1 MVVATEVV
9 GSAVP
14 PPSAAIDNSGEER
27 MVAEMAIFQVVSEPQ
42 VRTASGGGNVM
53 MVSAEQG
60 VPPHPPTRDHE
71 TIALAATETP
81 LLVIAPVGG
90 GGAEASAPGAWSAL
104 NFEVIDLDTTKLL
117 SNDRDIYVVVLER
130 LLAVPVESEVEAPE
144 AATSAVASSA

>member
-1 MVVATEVV
+1 
-9 GSAVP
+9 
-14 PPSAAIDNSGEER
+14 
-27 MVAEMAIFQVVSEPQ
+27 
-42 VRTASGGGNVM
+42 
-53 MVSAEQG
+53 
-60 VPPHPPTRDHE
+60 
-71 TIALAATETP
+71 
-81 LLVIAPVGG
+81 VGG